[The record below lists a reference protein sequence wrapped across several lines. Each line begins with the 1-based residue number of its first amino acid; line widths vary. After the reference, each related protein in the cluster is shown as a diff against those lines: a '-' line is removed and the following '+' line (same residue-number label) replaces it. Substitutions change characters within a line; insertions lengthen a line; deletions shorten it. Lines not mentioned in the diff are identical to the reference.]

1 MSGKHIVG
9 GEGEQYVARRL
20 YEEGYLILERN
31 WRQKPYEVDL
41 IVYRA
46 DTLIFVEVKT
56 RTDERFGVKRWGMT
70 ESKKQ
75 ALINAGYFYMEKY
88 DWDTEFRFDVITIAK
103 VANEWEVKHFKDAF
117 FPGISGL

>member
-1 MSGKHIVG
+1 MVG
-9 GEGEQYVARRL
+9 GEGEQYVAKRL

-41 IVYRA
+41 IVLRGQ
-46 DTLIFVEVKT
+46 TLIFVEVKT
-56 RTDERFGVKRWGMT
+56 RTDERFGVSRWGMT

-75 ALINAGYFYMEKY
+75 ALINAAYYYMEKY
-88 DWDTEFRFDVITIAK
+88 GWDLEFQFDVITIAK
-103 VANEWEVKHFKDAF
+103 VAGEWEVTHYKDAF